1 MNVDISIV
9 RRRIIQLTLSVC
21 LAVVLGIPGL
31 VRGEQPAAI
40 GPYVQ
45 NVGTS
50 SAVICWA
57 TVNGEVT
64 VAPPVGKDASFRDY
78 EVHSIV
84 LRGLKPGTTYTY
96 SVPGDAGQCSFTTVP
111 KGEQPF
117 SFCVTSDTQNRDNG
131 AHRST
136 VERLMTDPPDM
147 LFIAGDLVSDG
158 RNIGDWEEFF
168 RVQGPLLR
176 RVPCYAVLGNH
187 DRHSD
192 WYFRFFALPGNEA
205 YYSFDRGSAH
215 FVVLDSPGLYM
226 PEDNQSVTAADR
238 ERFERQSQQYWQE
251 QMQWFKDDLSGR
263 ADAKYIFVFFHYPI
277 YSVLASRVE
286 FSNGLRTRFGT
297 VFQDHRVT
305 AVFNGH
311 DHHYHREVAGGVHF
325 VDGGA
330 AGGKARAI
338 DAPIPPETV
347 KRAVVESFMRVEVG
361 PQRAKVRVTD
371 VAGNTVDEFELSPR
385 LQPATSEPGP
395 G

>member
-1 MNVDISIV
+1 MNVDITSM
-9 RRRIIQLTLSVC
+9 RARMLRLALSAC
-21 LAVVLGIPGL
+21 LAVGLGLPVAAQGQ
-31 VRGEQPAAI
+31 QPPAI

-45 NVGTS
+45 NVGTG
-50 SAVICWA
+50 SAIICWA
-57 TVNGEVT
+57 TVSGEVT
-64 VAPPVGKDASFRDY
+64 VAPPVSKDASFREY
-78 EVHSIV
+78 RVHSIV

-96 SVPGDAGQCSFTTVP
+96 NVPGDAGDAGRCSFTTFP
-111 KGEQPF
+111 KEDRPF
-117 SFCVTSDTQNRDNG
+117 SFCVTSDTQNRGNS

-136 VERLMTDPPDM
+136 VERLMADQPDM

-168 RVQGPLLR
+168 RVEGALLR

-187 DRHSD
+187 DHHSD

-226 PEDNQSVTAADR
+226 PDDNQSTTTADR
-238 ERFERQSQQYWQE
+238 ERFEQQNQRYWQE
-251 QMQWFKDDLSGR
+251 QMQWFKDDLSGH
-263 ADAKYIFVFFHYPI
+263 ADAKYVFVFLHYPV
-277 YSVLASRVE
+277 YCLLASRVE
-286 FSNGLRTRFGT
+286 SSNELRTRFGT

-305 AVFNGH
+305 AVFSGH

-347 KRAVVESFMRVEVG
+347 KHAVVESFTRVDVG
-361 PQRAKVRVTD
+361 PQRAKVRVTN

-385 LQPATSEPGP
+385 PTPRSEK
-395 G
+395 